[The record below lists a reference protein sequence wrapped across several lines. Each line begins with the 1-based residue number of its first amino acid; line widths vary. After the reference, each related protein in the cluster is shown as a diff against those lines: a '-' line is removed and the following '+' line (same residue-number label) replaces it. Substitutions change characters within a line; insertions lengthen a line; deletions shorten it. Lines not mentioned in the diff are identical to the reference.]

1 MYQRQ
6 KERNINYRTPLQ
18 EWIDVLHVFEDDV
31 EEADKGDDALY
42 LIKQY
47 ARLQLSSISQLRA
60 DYKMLLQK
68 KCTPDLLR
76 DEVILSILGKLQSK
90 LHEPNTP
97 ENFPDDM
104 DPLDYNTERL
114 EKASR
119 GCITRLVDGTI
130 IERTYGHKIYV
141 IHCRKGF
148 YEYRG
153 EYYNSLT
160 EVARLITGTLCS
172 GPAFFNRK
180 SKIYVV

>member
-1 MYQRQ
+1 M
-6 KERNINYRTPLQ
+6 
-18 EWIDVLHVFEDDV
+18 
-31 EEADKGDDALY
+31 
-42 LIKQY
+42 
-47 ARLQLSSISQLRA
+47 SSISQLRA
-60 DYKMLLQK
+60 DYKMLLKK

-76 DEVILSILGKLQSK
+76 DEAILSILGKLQSK

-104 DPLDYNTERL
+104 DPVDYNTEKL

-119 GCITRLVDGTI
+119 ECITRLVDGTI
-130 IERTYGHKIYV
+130 IERTYGGEIY
-141 IHCRKGF
+141 IICCCKGF

-160 EVARLITGTLCS
+160 EVERLITGTLCF
-172 GPAFFNRK
+172 GPAFFNSK

>member
-76 DEVILSILGKLQSK
+76 DEIILSILGKLQNK
-90 LHEPNTP
+90 LHNPYTP
-97 ENFPDDM
+97 EDLPDDM
-104 DPLDYNTERL
+104 DPVLQQ
-114 EKASR
+114 
-119 GCITRLVDGTI
+119 
-130 IERTYGHKIYV
+130 YGEDRDH
-141 IHCRKGF
+141 
-148 YEYRG
+148 
-153 EYYNSLT
+153 
-160 EVARLITGTLCS
+160 
-172 GPAFFNRK
+172 P
-180 SKIYVV
+180 